1 MAGGRHVR
9 DITFDVV
16 GHLSRE
22 VKASGWTREVD
33 VWDEVM
39 GIECV
44 KSKKRHIVEDKV
56 DEEMVTSI
64 GSGVESSSLM
74 LLLQVMARINIVNH
88 SCFPDFWSSHLI
100 ALLIAATLEL
110 ELSLFLNLLE
120 M

>member
-9 DITFDVV
+9 DITCDVV

-44 KSKKRHIVEDKV
+44 KSKKKAYR
-56 DEEMVTSI
+56 
-64 GSGVESSSLM
+64 
-74 LLLQVMARINIVNH
+74 
-88 SCFPDFWSSHLI
+88 
-100 ALLIAATLEL
+100 
-110 ELSLFLNLLE
+110 
-120 M
+120 